1 MSDYSARRVIE
12 DELRREL
19 FGPLEMEVPPGTA
32 VECSEGNIYFEI
44 KDDSYGQF
52 YDAATNQEILTTSTP
67 LSRYGVGVLYP
78 RGAPSGGGT
87 KEGTFSESIAAI
99 EISGLSHAD
108 EEPSC
113 PPVEV
118 SGELHYDVADSD
130 DFDLADANKFKPSAM
145 AITFLCHVQES
156 GSFAVRV
163 TGAHYEKIR
172 AHIPG
177 RTKAADW

>member
-1 MSDYSARRVIE
+1 MSDYSARRVVE

-44 KDDSYGQF
+44 KEDSYGQL

-78 RGAPSGGGT
+78 GDAPSGGGT
-87 KEGTFSESIAAI
+87 QEGAFSESIAAI
-99 EISGLSHAD
+99 GISGLSHAD
-108 EEPSC
+108 GEPSC

-130 DFDLADANKFKPSAM
+130 DFDLAS
-145 AITFLCHVQES
+145 TL
-156 GSFAVRV
+156 R
-163 TGAHYEKIR
+163 
-172 AHIPG
+172 
-177 RTKAADW
+177 